1 MVKRF
6 LSAKNPSNIKTR
18 PSQPSFFQ
26 EALLKIIFQ
35 IKELVFGD
43 IRYHMIFIDISTK
56 ISLSNIGNQISI
68 FRYFTFR
75 GTERQASNQKQ
86 CANRKL
92 VSYTIPICNFIHSV
106 GQLVARSKDQ

>member
-1 MVKRF
+1 M
-6 LSAKNPSNIKTR
+6 
-18 PSQPSFFQ
+18 
-26 EALLKIIFQ
+26 
-35 IKELVFGD
+35 FGD
-43 IRYHMIFIDISTK
+43 IRYDTIFIEISTE

-68 FRYFTFR
+68 FRYFIFR

-106 GQLVARSKDQ
+106 CCEEQRSVGFVTNLIAEIVLRKYKGKLYVFGVTPLCLSFS